1 VIFIILEIMS
11 LSMTTLLVSCL
22 IIGSVA
28 NPTSDT
34 VSVSIDKTAHAA
46 VHSEK
51 LSSHDKEAPSI
62 VRKQSHAEPASVA
75 EMEVEHDAKAQPKVQ
90 DDAHK
95 EAKDSSPT
103 SASSSFPFDSE
114 EEEDIALDELE
125 TMTIWNAF
133 SQKHPQDCV
142 MSSWAPKCTSSN
154 CDDCSKTCGGGE
166 CTQTR
171 YAIKKKNANGLA
183 CPPDLTKDVKC
194 NKDPCPTT
202 TTTTA
207 ATTTMTTT
215 AGALRMVQFTLMPF
229 FCLWILV
236 SQ

>member
-1 VIFIILEIMS
+1 
-11 LSMTTLLVSCL
+11 MTFLLVSCL
-22 IIGSVA
+22 LIGSIA

-34 VSVSIDKTAHAA
+34 VSVSIDKSAHAA
-46 VHSEK
+46 MSSGKPSTHEK
-51 LSSHDKEAPSI
+51 QASSMIRRQDDA
-62 VRKQSHAEPASVA
+62 APASAA
-75 EMEVEHDAKAQPKVQ
+75 EMEVKHDAKAQPKVP
-90 DDAHK
+90 HK

-103 SASSSFPFDSE
+103 AASSSFPFDSE

-142 MSSWAPKCTSSN
+142 MSTWAPKCTSSD

-171 YAIKKKNANGLA
+171 YAIKKKNANGTP

-202 TTTTA
+202 TTTTE

-215 AGALRMVQFTLMPF
+215 AGALRMVEFTLMPF
-229 FCLWILV
+229 FCLWILI

>member
-1 VIFIILEIMS
+1 MTRIM
-11 LSMTTLLVSCL
+11 TILLVSCL
-22 IIGSVA
+22 LIGSVA

-46 VHSEK
+46 MHSEK
-51 LSSHDKEAPSI
+51 PSSHDKEASSMI
-62 VRKQSHAEPASVA
+62 RKESHVEPASAA
-75 EMEVEHDAKAQPKVQ
+75 EMAVQ

-95 EAKDSSPT
+95 DAKESSPST
-103 SASSSFPFDSE
+103 ESKNFPFDSE

-133 SQKHPQDCV
+133 SQKHPRDCV
-142 MSSWAPKCTSSN
+142 MSTWEPKCDKNGKCS
-154 CDDCSKTCGGGE
+154 DCSKTCGGGE

-171 YAIKKKNANGLA
+171 YAKVTKNAGGRA
-183 CPPDLTKDVKC
+183 CPPGLTQDVDCMKDA
-194 NKDPCPTT
+194 CPTT

-215 AGALRMVQFTLMPF
+215 AGGLRMVDFTLMPF

-236 SQ
+236 SK

>member
-1 VIFIILEIMS
+1 
-11 LSMTTLLVSCL
+11 MTILLVSCL
-22 IIGSVA
+22 LIGSAA

-34 VSVSIDKTAHAA
+34 VSVSIDKAAHAA
-46 VHSEK
+46 VQSGK
-51 LSSHDKEAPSI
+51 PSSHDKEASPM
-62 VRKQSHAEPASVA
+62 VRKENHVEPASAA
-75 EMEVEHDAKAQPKVQ
+75 EMEAQGDGKAQTKVQ

-95 EAKDSSPT
+95 ESLPPT
-103 SASSSFPFDSE
+103 ESKNFPFDSE

-142 MSSWAPKCTSSN
+142 MSTWEPKCSKSD
-154 CDDCSKTCGGGE
+154 CEDCSKTCGGGE

-171 YAIKKKNANGLA
+171 YAKKKKNANGKA
-183 CPPDLTKDVKC
+183 CPPDLTQDVKC
-194 NKDPCPTT
+194 NKDACPTT

-215 AGALRMVQFTLMPF
+215 AGGLRMVDFTLMPF

-236 SQ
+236 SK